1 MEIFDSSI
9 VKLNELYE
17 AKPILKALIQSITYK
32 DLPIGAAVD
41 TIFGTSVNRLKAERL
56 RTFFEQLDNGD
67 IELTEELI
75 TDNDFLHS
83 YFVTI
88 NYVLKNRSELKIKAF
103 AEILNSLYRDDIDI
117 NEFEDYGQIFDELT
131 EREFIILSV
140 KYEFEKHAASIEDDL
155 NPLQRTST
163 YWQDFKSEIKVKLN
177 LEGEDLNSMLLRLQR
192 TGCYKKHQGYWND
205 SHEEIGDT
213 TAILQTII
221 GVIKYKK
228 PEQSK

>member
-103 AEILNSLYRDDIDI
+103 AEILKSLYRDDIDI